1 MAPIHLPHGAT
12 ITQLTANYFDDHTP
26 NLTIMLVEMPMG
38 GSMNILAQFTSNENQ
53 AAMATRVLNTN
64 AVIDNRSNTYAI
76 LVELDVTSETKNPAA
91 DAEQGIYGV
100 VIEYAQ
106 P

>member
-1 MAPIHLPHGAT
+1 
-12 ITQLTANYFDDHTP
+12 
-26 NLTIMLVEMPMG
+26 
-38 GSMNILAQFTSNENQ
+38 
-53 AAMATRVLNTN
+53 VLNTN

-91 DAEQGIYGV
+91 DAEQGIYGL